1 MLSRANP
8 DARVDDDGFVTI
20 STAEATKL
28 LHELTAWALANG
40 GELAGLE
47 VRRPSLEDVYLELT
61 R

>member
-1 MLSRANP
+1 MTHA
-8 DARVDDDGFVTI
+8 
-20 STAEATKL
+20 STMTAMSFLNTSEPTKL

-47 VRRPSLEDVYLELT
+47 VQRPSLEDVYLDLT